1 MDWWSR
7 RDICKQSRSLCHHD
21 ACHPLLTVVGHGG
34 GPGHHAVH
42 RGEGLGL
49 RHEGPGGDDLLQ
61 GDLRDPGDLED
72 DQSEARYMET
82 SDQSEA
88 VLTG

>member
-7 RDICKQSRSLCHHD
+7 RHICKQSTLSHHYD
-21 ACHPLLTVVGHGG
+21 ARHPPLTVVGHGG

-61 GDLRDPGDLED
+61 GDLRDPGDLGDE
-72 DQSEARYMET
+72 
-82 SDQSEA
+82 
-88 VLTG
+88 

>member
-7 RDICKQSRSLCHHD
+7 RHICKQSTLSHHYD
-21 ACHPLLTVVGHGG
+21 ARHPPLTVVGHGG

-61 GDLRDPGDLED
+61 GDLRDPGDLGD
-72 DQSEARYMET
+72 DQSEARYG
-82 SDQSEA
+82 DF
-88 VLTG
+88 